1 MTDEDFGFLPGG
13 IDSKMEPWLQP
24 LYENMKIVLGPDVFA
39 ALEENGVIE
48 IKPLSYMQ
56 GQTFTNAAIVIDEA
70 QNVSHKQMEMILSRL
85 GRKSK
90 MIICGDYRQL
100 KLKGKS
106 GFPFLLEL
114 IGKVPGLAGME
125 LVTNHRHPIVE
136 KLLELYLSAG

>member
-1 MTDEDFGFLPGG
+1 MHIILGADTYNNLIENKV
-13 IDSKMEPWLQP
+13 ID
-24 LYENMKIVLGPDVFA
+24 IR
-39 ALEENGVIE
+39 
-48 IKPLSYMQ
+48 PLSYMQ

-114 IGKVPGLAGME
+114 VGKIPGLAGTE
-125 LVTNHRHPIVE
+125 LTSNHRHPIVE
-136 KLLELYLSAG
+136 KILELYLSAG